1 MRKYSLKN
9 KDARKLI
16 KDFIEFYKVEDPDEY
31 FAKSRNKVD
40 CIDIDES
47 RIYFIDERPYL
58 LKTEKG
64 LFPTLIFKEF
74 LAKLPHVIVDIGA
87 IGHIC
92 NGADVMAPGI
102 REING
107 DFKQSSTIVVK
118 EEKYNKSIALGLSIY
133 DVQDLKSI
141 KKGRVIENIHY
152 VGDMFWEIIIKNKA
166 KS

>member
-9 KDARKLI
+9 KDARQLI
-16 KDFIEFYKVEDPDEY
+16 REFIESYKFEDPSEY
-31 FAKSRNKVD
+31 FAKSRNKVE

-58 LKTEKG
+58 LRTEKG
-64 LFPTLIFKEF
+64 LFPTLIFEEF
-74 LAKLPHVIVDIGA
+74 LVKLPHVIVDIGA

-107 DFKQSSTIVVK
+107 DFTKASTIVVK
-118 EEKYNKSIALGLSIY
+118 EEKYSKNIALGLSLY
-133 DVQDLKSI
+133 DMKELKSI
-141 KKGRVIENIHY
+141 KKGKVIDNVHY
-152 VGDMFWEIIIKNKA
+152 VGDIFWDIIIKNKA
-166 KS
+166 RS

>member
-16 KDFIEFYKVEDPDEY
+16 KDFIDFHKIEDPSEY
-31 FAKSRNKVD
+31 FAKSRNKVE
-40 CIDIDES
+40 CVDIDES
-47 RIYFIDERPYL
+47 KIYFIDESPYL
-58 LKTEKG
+58 LRTEKG
-64 LFPTLIFKEF
+64 LFPTLIFEGF

-107 DFKQSSTIVVK
+107 EFTKASTIVVK
-118 EEKYNKSIALGLSIY
+118 EEKYGKNIALGLSIY
-133 DVQDLKSI
+133 DMKTLESI

-152 VGDMFWEIIIKNKA
+152 VGDIFWEIILRCKV